1 MVRRKKKELEVFK
14 KEISFGIVFGLIVF
28 AITLMDKLLYTMP
41 QIVGVFLD
49 LYGKCGYDRTY
60 IGSVL
65 GLAYGFITGYVLA
78 VVYNW
83 FYRRI

>member
-1 MVRRKKKELEVFK
+1 MVRKKKELDKFK
-14 KEISFGIVFGLIVF
+14 NEISLGIVFGLFVF
-28 AITLMDKLLYTMP
+28 ALTLIDKLVYTMP
-41 QIVGVFLD
+41 QIIGMFLD

-78 VVYNW
+78 VIYNW
-83 FYRRI
+83 FRDRI